1 MKEGNYGQIVE
12 DNKILDR
19 IKNDDKRVITEVF
32 KKYHDYFIN
41 YWHKVYPWIDRDE
54 IKIIYHDCIMILQS
68 NAKNGYLDKFTCTLR
83 SYLFTVGHNKIVD
96 WIKKNRSNKI
106 KDIIDF
112 IPSDD
117 LPTDLTEDPDPY
129 KKRLK
134 LIDETIDQLT
144 VICKTLLILF
154 WDIRLSDNDLVDM
167 IYKNSSEKKKIEFE
181 THLDFKSLSNYTSS
195 YSIKIQRSRC
205 MKNLKEKV
213 LSRAVSEKIISNEK
227 RTQLLEK

>member
-1 MKEGNYGQIVE
+1 MKKENTVQLIE

-54 IKIIYHDCIMILQS
+54 IKIIYHDCIIVLQS
-68 NAKNGYLDKFTCTLR
+68 NAKNGYLGVFTCTLR

-96 WIKKNRSNKI
+96 WIKKNRSEYI
-106 KDIIDF
+106 KNIIEF

-117 LPTDLTEDPDPY
+117 LPTDLTDDPDPR

-134 LIDETIDQLT
+134 LIDETIDQLAI
-144 VICKTLLILF
+144 ICKTLLILF

-167 IYKNSSEKKKIEFE
+167 IGKNTAEKKKIEDE
-181 THLDFKSLSNYTSS
+181 TNLDFKSLSNYTSS
-195 YSIKIQRSRC
+195 YSIKVQRSRC
-205 MKNLKEKV
+205 MKILKENV
-213 LSRAVSEKIISNEK
+213 LSRAVSENII
-227 RTQLLEK
+227 